1 MNSIPWFNMLV
12 IYVFNEIYHYLGM
25 LQKMTADSNI
35 PPNNMTDEGWYM

>member
-1 MNSIPWFNMLV
+1 M
-12 IYVFNEIYHYLGM
+12 LGM

>member
-1 MNSIPWFNMLV
+1 MRL
-12 IYVFNEIYHYLGM
+12 IYDKFDGYLSHTFFYLGM